1 MINDKPSLD
10 TLAHYGVK
18 GMKWGVRRR
27 RNENYTDKQRKQDR
41 AIYGRGAERRVNK
54 RMNQGYG
61 IKGARAYEAD
71 RKARKDKRKAFV
83 DANIKRPAKAASR
96 FAVRTAVASAS
107 AYLVSDFVFNGGRGT
122 ANAVVSGAKYANN
135 VAKYLVIKGGRAYW
149 DWKRS

>member
-71 RKARKDKRKAFV
+71 RKARKDH
-83 DANIKRPAKAASR
+83 S
-96 FAVRTAVASAS
+96 
-107 AYLVSDFVFNGGRGT
+107 
-122 ANAVVSGAKYANN
+122 
-135 VAKYLVIKGGRAYW
+135 
-149 DWKRS
+149 